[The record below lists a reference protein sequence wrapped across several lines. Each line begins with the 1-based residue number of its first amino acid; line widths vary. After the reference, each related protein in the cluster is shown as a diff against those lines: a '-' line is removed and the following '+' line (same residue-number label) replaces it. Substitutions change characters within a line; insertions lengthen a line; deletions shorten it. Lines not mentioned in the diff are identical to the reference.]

1 MIVEEIR
8 EYSENIRFKDVQQ
21 NQCYAIGSIDQRE
34 KENSR
39 VNRVVAKQGSS
50 RWLLDLFLYSFS
62 LSLFFFFTRARK
74 RTRPAYNV
82 TSSLVYL
89 ILRHEQVNV
98 FNESRRYSPSKGEG
112 WIRYWGRVIGKISGG
127 FARLLAAPM
136 LAELI
141 IERLID
147 EFSTTR
153 YKYYRG

>member
-1 MIVEEIR
+1 MLSDCIHRPER
-8 EYSENIRFKDVQQ
+8 ES
-21 NQCYAIGSIDQRE
+21 
-34 KENSR
+34 SR

-98 FNESRRYSPSKGEG
+98 FNESRRYSRPKGG